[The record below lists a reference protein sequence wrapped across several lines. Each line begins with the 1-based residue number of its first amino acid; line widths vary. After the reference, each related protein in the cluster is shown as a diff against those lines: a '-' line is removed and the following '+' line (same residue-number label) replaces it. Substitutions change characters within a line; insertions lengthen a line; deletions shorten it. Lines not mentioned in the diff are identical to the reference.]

1 MHTALDFME
10 RRTVMSCLPSI
21 LRSAALVA
29 ATLFFTPMS
38 FVAGTATVA
47 TVAAVTVM
55 TTSHAEAERQRVRD
69 HRSCAIRA
77 AAGAN
82 KRPKGC

>member
-1 MHTALDFME
+1 
-10 RRTVMSCLPSI
+10 MSYLPSI
-21 LRSAALVA
+21 LRAAALVA
-29 ATLFFTPMS
+29 ATLVLAPTS

-47 TVAAVTVM
+47 TVAAVTVI
-55 TTSHAEAERQRVRD
+55 TTSHAKAERQRVRD

-77 AAGAN
+77 AAGGN

>member
-1 MHTALDFME
+1 
-10 RRTVMSCLPSI
+10 MSFVPSI

-29 ATLFFTPMS
+29 ATLVFAPTS

-55 TTSHAEAERQRVRD
+55 TTSQAQAERQRVRD
-69 HRSCAIRA
+69 HRSCATRA
-77 AAGAN
+77 AAGSN

>member
-1 MHTALDFME
+1 
-10 RRTVMSCLPSI
+10 MSYLPSI

-29 ATLFFTPMS
+29 ATLVLAPMS
-38 FVAGTATVA
+38 FVTGAATVA
-47 TVAAVTVM
+47 TVAAVTVL
-55 TTSHAEAERQRVRD
+55 TTSQAEAERQRVRD

-77 AAGAN
+77 AAGN